1 VLIGPAPIYA
11 AGLAG
16 ALRGR
21 GHPVA
26 AWLLAGGS
34 LDMVSECLGDV
45 ALPRIGPASAGWIVL
60 AAMCTGCAS
69 QAAGMRP
76 SSRRTAASPRC

>member
-45 ALPRIGPASAGWIVL
+45 ALPRIGPV
-60 AAMCTGCAS
+60 AMST
-69 QAAGMRP
+69 
-76 SSRRTAASPRC
+76 